1 MTMPQTILIAEDNE
15 DTLFLLAMQL
25 RRGGYTVV
33 EAWDGIEALDR
44 LKENQPDLLLLD
56 LMMPGPSGFEVLEQ
70 IQTDAKLL
78 KVPVIIF
85 SALAEPDVIKQC
97 IELGARDYVTKP
109 YTSDDLL
116 KKISSVLARNQA
128 QPGELAEG
136 DRVEPRWTS

>member
-15 DTLFLLAMQL
+15 DTLFLLAIQL

-70 IQTDAKLL
+70 IQTDAELL

-85 SALAEPDVIKQC
+85 SALTEIDVIKQC

-116 KKISSVLARNQA
+116 KKISSVLAQNQA
-128 QPGELAEG
+128 QSGELAEG